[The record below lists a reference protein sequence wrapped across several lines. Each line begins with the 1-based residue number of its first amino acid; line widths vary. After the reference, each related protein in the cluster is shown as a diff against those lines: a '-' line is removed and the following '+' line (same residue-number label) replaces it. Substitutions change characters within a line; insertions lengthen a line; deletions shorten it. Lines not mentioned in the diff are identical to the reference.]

1 MGGVCMYFSE
11 HGGESGR
18 KLSGIVLTAAFHLGL
33 VYALIHGAG
42 YKVLDV
48 MQSPV
53 LVKLVEEIK
62 KPPEEPPPKILPQ
75 PDFAAPP
82 KVVVQ
87 LPYIPPPEVAVQ
99 PQPQQ
104 LALTSTQVKPPEAI
118 LPTNIVVKPKVVEA
132 EPAAKP
138 AGPVVVPAVVNFD
151 TPGCRPEWPRSSI
164 RNDETGTVGLA
175 VLIGPDGSVADAR
188 VEKSSGF
195 RNLDNAVKA
204 QLLSGS
210 CKNKPGTVDG
220 KPQQLWIKV
229 IYVWKL
235 TDQETAAAH
244 SKQ

>member
-1 MGGVCMYFSE
+1 MYFSE

-18 KLSGIVLTAAFHLGL
+18 KVSGIALTAAFHLGL
-33 VYALIHGAG
+33 VYALLHGAG
-42 YKVLDV
+42 YKVLEV
-48 MQSPV
+48 VQSPV

-62 KPPEEPPPKILPQ
+62 KPPEEPPKVLPQ
-75 PDFAAPP
+75 PDLAAPP

-118 LPTNIVVKPKVVEA
+118 LPTNIVVKPSVDA
-132 EPAAKP
+132 EPAAKA

-188 VEKSSGF
+188 IERSSGF

-235 TDQETAAAH
+235 TDYETAAH